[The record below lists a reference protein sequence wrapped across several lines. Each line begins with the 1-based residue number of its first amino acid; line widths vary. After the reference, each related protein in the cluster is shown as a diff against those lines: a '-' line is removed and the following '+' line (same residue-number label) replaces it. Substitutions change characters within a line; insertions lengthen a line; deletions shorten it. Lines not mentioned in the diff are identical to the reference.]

1 MQNGGIV
8 VIYQVSKG
16 ESRKETETTPPT
28 KATTLIIR
36 YRLEKGSIMANTMTN
51 INALQQAIEFM
62 TMNNGNADVISKLEK
77 MLASAEKKRAA
88 AKNAPRT
95 KSAETRK
102 NEEKAREVAQV
113 IAAHGEPVTADWL
126 TEQHLGFLTTNA
138 ANGCMRTALR
148 LGLVRKVDKVRD
160 GGRTL
165 VRYEAVTEEQ
175 EG

>member
-1 MQNGGIV
+1 
-8 VIYQVSKG
+8 
-16 ESRKETETTPPT
+16 
-28 KATTLIIR
+28 
-36 YRLEKGSIMANTMTN
+36 MANTNITN
-51 INALQQAIEFM
+51 ITALKSAIEFM
-62 TMNNGNADVISKLEK
+62 REHEGNGEVIAKLEK
-77 MLASAEKKRAA
+77 MLASAEKKREQ

-95 KSAETRK
+95 KSADTLK
-102 NEEKAREVAQV
+102 NEEKATQVAKV

-165 VRYEAVTEEQ
+165 VRYEAVTPETEE
-175 EG
+175 

>member
-1 MQNGGIV
+1 
-8 VIYQVSKG
+8 
-16 ESRKETETTPPT
+16 
-28 KATTLIIR
+28 
-36 YRLEKGSIMANTMTN
+36 MANTNITN
-51 INALQQAIEFM
+51 ITALQQAIEFM
-62 TMNNGNADVISKLEK
+62 TANNGNADVISKLEK
-77 MLASAEKKRAA
+77 MLTSAEKKRAA

-102 NEEKAREVAQV
+102 NEEKAREVAAV

-165 VRYEAVTEEQ
+165 VRYEAVTEQ
-175 EG
+175 ED

>member
-1 MQNGGIV
+1 
-8 VIYQVSKG
+8 
-16 ESRKETETTPPT
+16 
-28 KATTLIIR
+28 
-36 YRLEKGSIMANTMTN
+36 MANTNITN
-51 INALQQAIEFM
+51 ISALTAAIEFM
-62 TMNNGNADVISKLEK
+62 TEHEGNSEVIAKLEK
-77 MLASAEKKRAA
+77 MLASAEKKREQ

-95 KSAETRK
+95 KNADTLK
-102 NEEKAREVAQV
+102 NEKKAREVAEV

-165 VRYEAVTEEQ
+165 VRYEAITPKTEET
-175 EG
+175 EE

>member
-1 MQNGGIV
+1 
-8 VIYQVSKG
+8 
-16 ESRKETETTPPT
+16 
-28 KATTLIIR
+28 
-36 YRLEKGSIMANTMTN
+36 MANTNITN
-51 INALQQAIEFM
+51 ITALQQAIEFM
-62 TMNNGNADVISKLEK
+62 NANGGNSEVISKLEK

-148 LGLVRKVDKVRD
+148 LGLVRKVDKIRD

>member
-1 MQNGGIV
+1 
-8 VIYQVSKG
+8 
-16 ESRKETETTPPT
+16 
-28 KATTLIIR
+28 
-36 YRLEKGSIMANTMTN
+36 MANTNITN
-51 INALQQAIEFM
+51 ITALQQAVEFM
-62 TMNNGNADVISKLEK
+62 TANNGNTDVIAKLEK

-102 NEEKAREVAQV
+102 NEEKAREVAAV

-165 VRYEAVTEEQ
+165 VRYEAVTEEH
-175 EG
+175 EE

>member
-1 MQNGGIV
+1 
-8 VIYQVSKG
+8 
-16 ESRKETETTPPT
+16 
-28 KATTLIIR
+28 
-36 YRLEKGSIMANTMTN
+36 MANTMTN
-51 INALQQAIEFM
+51 IQALIAAIEHLNN
-62 TMNNGNADVISKLEK
+62 TNGNADVTAKLEK
-77 MLASAEKKRAA
+77 MLTSAEKKRAA

-102 NEEKAREVAQV
+102 NEEKAREVAAV

-148 LGLVRKVDKVRD
+148 LGLVRKVDKIRD

-165 VRYEAVTEEQ
+165 VRYEAITEEQ

>member
-1 MQNGGIV
+1 
-8 VIYQVSKG
+8 
-16 ESRKETETTPPT
+16 
-28 KATTLIIR
+28 
-36 YRLEKGSIMANTMTN
+36 MANTTITN
-51 INALQQAIEFM
+51 IAALTAAIDFMNA
-62 TMNNGNADVISKLEK
+62 NDGNPDVIAKLEK

-88 AKNAPRT
+88 AKNAPRV

-102 NEEKAREVAQV
+102 NEEKAAQVAAV

-165 VRYEAVTEEQ
+165 VRYEAVTPEADE
-175 EG
+175 

>member
-1 MQNGGIV
+1 
-8 VIYQVSKG
+8 
-16 ESRKETETTPPT
+16 
-28 KATTLIIR
+28 
-36 YRLEKGSIMANTMTN
+36 MANTTITN
-51 INALQQAIEFM
+51 IAALTAAIDFM
-62 TMNNGNADVISKLEK
+62 NTNGGNPDVIAKLQK
-77 MLASAEKKRAA
+77 MLASAEKKREA
-88 AKNAPRT
+88 AKNAPRV

-102 NEEKAREVAQV
+102 NEEKAMQVAQV

-165 VRYEAVTEEQ
+165 VRYEAIAPKTEET
-175 EG
+175 EE

>member
-1 MQNGGIV
+1 
-8 VIYQVSKG
+8 
-16 ESRKETETTPPT
+16 
-28 KATTLIIR
+28 
-36 YRLEKGSIMANTMTN
+36 MT
-51 INALQQAIEFM
+51 A
-62 TMNNGNADVISKLEK
+62 NNGNADVISKLEK
-77 MLASAEKKRAA
+77 MLTSAEKKRAA

-102 NEEKAREVAQV
+102 NEEKAREVAAV

-148 LGLVRKVDKVRD
+148 LGLVRTVDMVRD

-165 VRYEAVTEEQ
+165 VRYEAVTEQ
-175 EG
+175 VD

>member
-1 MQNGGIV
+1 
-8 VIYQVSKG
+8 
-16 ESRKETETTPPT
+16 
-28 KATTLIIR
+28 
-36 YRLEKGSIMANTMTN
+36 MANTNITN
-51 INALQQAIEFM
+51 IAALTAAIEFM
-62 TMNNGNADVISKLEK
+62 TVNNGNVDVISKLEK

-102 NEEKAREVAQV
+102 NEEKACQVAQV

-165 VRYEAVTEEQ
+165 VRYEAVTEQ
-175 EG
+175 ED

>member
-1 MQNGGIV
+1 
-8 VIYQVSKG
+8 
-16 ESRKETETTPPT
+16 
-28 KATTLIIR
+28 
-36 YRLEKGSIMANTMTN
+36 MANTMTN
-51 INALQQAIEFM
+51 IQAMTAAIEFM
-62 TMNNGNADVISKLEK
+62 TVNNGNADVISKLEK

-113 IAAHGEPVTADWL
+113 IATHGEPVTADWL

>member
-1 MQNGGIV
+1 
-8 VIYQVSKG
+8 
-16 ESRKETETTPPT
+16 
-28 KATTLIIR
+28 
-36 YRLEKGSIMANTMTN
+36 MANTTITN
-51 INALQQAIEFM
+51 ITALQSAIEFM
-62 TMNNGNADVISKLEK
+62 NANGGNPDVIAKLNK
-77 MLASAEKKRAA
+77 MLESAEKKRAA
-88 AKNAPRT
+88 AKNAPRV

-102 NEEKAREVAQV
+102 NEEKAREVAAV

-165 VRYEAVTEEQ
+165 VRYEAITPEPEETEE
-175 EG
+175 

>member
-1 MQNGGIV
+1 
-8 VIYQVSKG
+8 
-16 ESRKETETTPPT
+16 
-28 KATTLIIR
+28 
-36 YRLEKGSIMANTMTN
+36 MANTNITN
-51 INALQQAIEFM
+51 ITALQQAIEFM
-62 TMNNGNADVISKLEK
+62 TANNGNADVISKLEK

-165 VRYEAVTEEQ
+165 VRYEAVTEQ
-175 EG
+175 ED

>member
-1 MQNGGIV
+1 
-8 VIYQVSKG
+8 
-16 ESRKETETTPPT
+16 
-28 KATTLIIR
+28 
-36 YRLEKGSIMANTMTN
+36 MANTNITN
-51 INALQQAIEFM
+51 ITALQQAIEFM
-62 TMNNGNADVISKLEK
+62 TANNGNADVISKLEK
-77 MLASAEKKRAA
+77 MLTSAEKKRAA

-102 NEEKAREVAQV
+102 NEEKAREVAAV

-148 LGLVRKVDKVRD
+148 LGLVRKVDRVRD

-165 VRYEAVTEEQ
+165 VRYEAVTEQ
-175 EG
+175 ED

>member
-1 MQNGGIV
+1 
-8 VIYQVSKG
+8 
-16 ESRKETETTPPT
+16 
-28 KATTLIIR
+28 
-36 YRLEKGSIMANTMTN
+36 MANTMTN

>member
-1 MQNGGIV
+1 
-8 VIYQVSKG
+8 
-16 ESRKETETTPPT
+16 
-28 KATTLIIR
+28 
-36 YRLEKGSIMANTMTN
+36 MANTNMTN
-51 INALQQAIEFM
+51 ITALQQAIEFM
-62 TMNNGNADVISKLEK
+62 NANGGNAEVIGKLEK

-88 AKNAPRT
+88 AKNAPRV

-102 NEEKAREVAQV
+102 NEEKAREVAAI

-126 TEQHLGFLTTNA
+126 TEQRLGFLTTNA

-165 VRYEAVTEEQ
+165 VRYEAITPEVK
-175 EG
+175 

>member
-1 MQNGGIV
+1 
-8 VIYQVSKG
+8 
-16 ESRKETETTPPT
+16 
-28 KATTLIIR
+28 
-36 YRLEKGSIMANTMTN
+36 MANTMTN
-51 INALQQAIEFM
+51 ITALQQAIEFM
-62 TMNNGNADVISKLEK
+62 TANNGNVEVTEKLEK

-102 NEEKAREVAQV
+102 NEEKAREVAAV

-148 LGLVRKVDKVRD
+148 LGLVRKVDKIRD
-160 GGRTL
+160 GGRPL

>member
-1 MQNGGIV
+1 
-8 VIYQVSKG
+8 
-16 ESRKETETTPPT
+16 
-28 KATTLIIR
+28 
-36 YRLEKGSIMANTMTN
+36 MANTMTN
-51 INALQQAIEFM
+51 IQALAAAIEFM
-62 TMNNGNADVISKLEK
+62 TVNNGNVDVISKLEK

-165 VRYEAVTEEQ
+165 VRYEAVTEQ
-175 EG
+175 ED

>member
-1 MQNGGIV
+1 
-8 VIYQVSKG
+8 
-16 ESRKETETTPPT
+16 
-28 KATTLIIR
+28 
-36 YRLEKGSIMANTMTN
+36 MANTNITN
-51 INALQQAIEFM
+51 ITALQQAIEFM
-62 TMNNGNADVISKLEK
+62 NTNGGNVEVIGKLEK

>member
-1 MQNGGIV
+1 
-8 VIYQVSKG
+8 
-16 ESRKETETTPPT
+16 
-28 KATTLIIR
+28 
-36 YRLEKGSIMANTMTN
+36 MANTNITN
-51 INALQQAIEFM
+51 IAALTAAIEFM
-62 TMNNGNADVISKLEK
+62 TVNNGNADVISKLEK

-160 GGRTL
+160 GSRTL
-165 VRYEAVTEEQ
+165 VRYEAVTEQ
-175 EG
+175 ED

>member
-1 MQNGGIV
+1 
-8 VIYQVSKG
+8 
-16 ESRKETETTPPT
+16 
-28 KATTLIIR
+28 
-36 YRLEKGSIMANTMTN
+36 MANTMTN
-51 INALQQAIEFM
+51 ITALQQAIEFM
-62 TMNNGNADVISKLEK
+62 TANNGNVEVTEKLEK

-88 AKNAPRT
+88 AKTAPRT

-148 LGLVRKVDKVRD
+148 LGLVRKVDKIRD

-165 VRYEAVTEEQ
+165 VRYEAVTPEE
-175 EG
+175 E

>member
-1 MQNGGIV
+1 
-8 VIYQVSKG
+8 
-16 ESRKETETTPPT
+16 
-28 KATTLIIR
+28 
-36 YRLEKGSIMANTMTN
+36 MANTNITN
-51 INALQQAIEFM
+51 ITALAAAIEFM
-62 TMNNGNADVISKLEK
+62 NANGGNAEVISKLEK

-165 VRYEAVTEEQ
+165 VRYEAVTEQ
-175 EG
+175 EE

>member
-1 MQNGGIV
+1 
-8 VIYQVSKG
+8 
-16 ESRKETETTPPT
+16 
-28 KATTLIIR
+28 
-36 YRLEKGSIMANTMTN
+36 MANTMTN
-51 INALQQAIEFM
+51 IQAMTAAIEFM
-62 TMNNGNADVISKLEK
+62 TVNNGNADVISKLEK

-102 NEEKAREVAQV
+102 NEEKAREVAAV

-165 VRYEAVTEEQ
+165 VRYEAVTEQ
-175 EG
+175 ED

>member
-1 MQNGGIV
+1 
-8 VIYQVSKG
+8 
-16 ESRKETETTPPT
+16 
-28 KATTLIIR
+28 
-36 YRLEKGSIMANTMTN
+36 MANTNITN
-51 INALQQAIEFM
+51 ITALAAAIEFM
-62 TMNNGNADVISKLEK
+62 TANGGNVEVIGKLEK

-102 NEEKAREVAQV
+102 NEEKAREVAAV

-165 VRYEAVTEEQ
+165 VRYEAVTEQ
-175 EG
+175 EE